1 MTPPR
6 HDRARLYLRKCPL
19 AISGQGGHRA
29 AFRVACAV
37 VRGFELDEA
46 EALAVLQE
54 WNRGCQPPW
63 SEAELRHKIQSA
75 KTAQATKPDGYLAR
89 SNRKPFAGR
98 RRKLRSLP
106 TGKAS
111 PEKPVFQPAI
121 LQQIAVKL
129 PQVDFEYVR
138 ARSPKCPE
146 TQTPVTFLQ
155 HLFRRGEWVVVF
167 DDLKSQ
173 GLFAC
178 QWGEPPY
185 DTAGLNHLIHGCP
198 DGVWYLCNPVD
209 GEFHPNPRLGGKRSR
224 RSEESVTAWRYM
236 VLESDEANA
245 QHWLAALVQM
255 PLRIAAIYT
264 SGGRSIHVLVRVDAP
279 SKADWDTKARE
290 LKPLL
295 TILGA
300 DPAAM
305 TAVRLTRL
313 PGCYRGEQGPPAPK
327 RPPLRKRWV
336 DEPLKY
342 DANGDPIWTPDEPR
356 VQPINH
362 WVGGKLQELL
372 YLNSE
377 PALQPICQM
386 PTRDEIHQQ
395 WTTEKRRHN
404 RGCCE

>member
-1 MTPPR
+1 MTNTLR
-6 HDRARLYLRKCPL
+6 DRASRYLRKCPP
-19 AISGQGGHRA
+19 AISGQGGHKA
-29 AFRVACAV
+29 AFRAACAV
-37 VRGFELDEA
+37 VRGFELGEA

-54 WNRGCQPPW
+54 WNSGCQPPW
-63 SEAELRHKIQSA
+63 SEAELRHKIKSA

-89 SNRKPFAGR
+89 GNRKPCAGR
-98 RRKLRSLP
+98 RRKLRPLP
-106 TGKAS
+106 TAKA
-111 PEKPVFQPAI
+111 PTEKPVFQPAI

-146 TQTPVTFLQ
+146 TQTPATFLQ
-155 HLFRRGEWVVVF
+155 HLFRHGEWVVVF

-178 QWGEPPY
+178 QWEEPPC
-185 DTAGLNHLIHGCP
+185 DAAGLDHLVHGCP

-209 GEFHPNPRLGGKRSR
+209 GEFNPNPRLDGKRSR

-236 VLESDEANA
+236 VLESDEADA

-264 SGGRSIHVLVRVDAP
+264 SGGRSIHVLVRVDAT
-279 SKADWDTKARE
+279 SKADWDAKARE

-327 RPPLRKRWV
+327 RPPVRKRWV

-342 DANGDPIWTPDEPR
+342 DTNGDPIWTPDEPL
-356 VQPINH
+356 VQPVNH
-362 WVGGKLQELL
+362 WTGGKLQELL
-372 YLNSE
+372 YLNPE
-377 PALQPICQM
+377 PALQPICRM
-386 PTRDEIHQQ
+386 PTRDKIHQQ
-395 WTTEKRRHN
+395 WLADKRRHS
-404 RGCCE
+404 GGFCE